1 MPFITRDRNGKID
14 AVHDGPTADAAEEVR
29 DDNPELQAYLAAIEE
44 AGEPKENLVA
54 SDAEMARVTEDL
66 IETLISKNVI
76 MLTDLPRKAQ
86 EKLLLRRRMREHMSE
101 MIGLVGDDDVL

>member
-1 MPFITRDRNGKID
+1 MPFITRDQDGKIN
-14 AVHDGPTADAAEEVR
+14 AVHEGPTADAAEEVG
-29 DDNPELQAYLAAIEE
+29 DDNPELRAYLAGLEQE
-44 AGEPKENLVA
+44 GELKEDLVA

-86 EKLLLRRRMREHMSE
+86 EKILLRRRMREHMSE
-101 MIGLVGDDDVL
+101 MVGLVGDDDVL